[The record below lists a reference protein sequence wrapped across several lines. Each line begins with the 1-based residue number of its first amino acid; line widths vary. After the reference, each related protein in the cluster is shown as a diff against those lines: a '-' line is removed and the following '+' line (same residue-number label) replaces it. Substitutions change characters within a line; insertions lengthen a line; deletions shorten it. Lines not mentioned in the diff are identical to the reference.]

1 VRVHYDKLF
10 DRLVT
15 GALIFLILFS
25 PLAFGSVHPWAFALM
40 EAVLFL
46 LVIVWIVKFL
56 LASGTDEGAA
66 FVTLPLAKKLA
77 IPLLLFFALTLFQLL
92 PLPPGLLRFLSPATF
107 EVYSR
112 SLSGWPGDTPYASL
126 LMHREQNAS
135 RLTPHASPTTPVLL
149 PTPEEVRS
157 GVPIPFED
165 QRSEVRDR
173 RSEVSGQTPDASRL
187 TPNVSPLTPHVSRL
201 TVFPETWR
209 PLSLAPSHTRSDLLK
224 LAAYSALFFLV
235 LLYPFA
241 DRRGDWQSPGQRSE
255 VRGQRRGD
263 WRSPGQRSAVSGQ
276 SLGVLLTTII
286 LSGLIVAAVGFIQRF
301 SWNGKI
307 LWFFVPYDWGV
318 AQFGGDSRASGP
330 FVNPD
335 HFANYLALIFPLALG
350 LFFHTRS
357 IVGKE
362 SEAAFKIFSGL
373 TAIVTFTSIL
383 LSLSRSGWM
392 IVCLSIAVLLWLSPW
407 PSKGGSSEHGA
418 AVRDQRSEISSRRRL
433 VLRGSLIVFS
443 VLLIISL
450 FFVGPGGR
458 QQVDARLQETVMH
471 DLGIAGRANVWND
484 TLKMIRDFPLFG
496 VGLGSWQDLFQRYRT
511 APWSQEF
518 YREAHNDYLEL
529 LTETGIV
536 GFVLLAWFFLLA
548 GKTLLSYVRW
558 NRPSEDTGSKALVGA
573 LLAALGAM
581 AFHEFFDFSLQ
592 IPANAFLFTLLIAL
606 ALRIASEGRTSEVR
620 DQKSET
626 RGLTPHPSRLT
637 PYAIF
642 RFMPHAS
649 RLTPFAVFTLSVFLI
664 VAAFNQEMTPYPHNL
679 KMPATVTSA
688 KDMLLAHPALPTPH
702 LYLLT
707 LVADKIPLASQVNEL
722 RAALWLNPTNPAVR
736 DVYALA
742 LLQSGKKEEGLREI
756 TQSVLNSPSFSAHY
770 YLNSRLLPWLS
781 AEEKRAVETG
791 FKRAVALEYPEA
803 IENLAG
809 FFART
814 GRFSDQG
821 KLYEDAAVRAR
832 EADTKA
838 DLTIKAAA
846 SYLQAGDEPRAE
858 PILGKAASLMPKDSR
873 PYQMLAVK
881 IYGPRKDTTNID
893 KTIAEGIK
901 NGAPSFDLQ
910 LAHAEAMHRAGVP
923 DETKKALARA
933 QEALRKVGEQGY
945 EPLRLY
951 LSLSEAAQRLG
962 FRDEAR
968 SALLQA
974 LELRPSSSEI
984 LQRLAQFYFQENNFD
999 RAAYYFRRYL
1009 DLNPDASDAFYSLAL
1024 AEEGQYRFAAAAEA
1038 YHRAVELA
1046 PDHDGYRQ
1054 RYESLKARVDQNR
1067 KPDR

>member
-1 VRVHYDKLF
+1 VRVHYDKLL

-46 LVIVWIVKFL
+46 LVILWMVRFL
-56 LASGTDEGAA
+56 LANGTEERAEDAGPD
-66 FVTLPLAKKLA
+66 FVTLPVAKKLA

-92 PLPPGLLRFLSPATF
+92 PLPPGFLRFLSPATF

-112 SLSGWPGDTPYASL
+112 SLSGWPVRVPYADL
-126 LMHREQNAS
+126 LQGDPVRDQKSEIRGQRSGDSVGATGGRPVREQKSA
-135 RLTPHASPTTPVLL
+135 PVLL

-165 QRSEVRDR
+165 QKPALSNVEG
-173 RSEVSGQTPDASRL
+173 SEVSGH
-187 TPNVSPLTPHVSRL
+187 TPHVSRL

-224 LAAYSALFFLV
+224 LAAYAALFFLI
-235 LLYPFA
+235 LLYPF
-241 DRRGDWQSPGQRSE
+241 DRRGDWQAPGQRSE
-255 VRGQRRGD
+255 VRGQRRSD
-263 WRSPGQRSAVSGQ
+263 WRAGFFQSNYDRRSGR
-276 SLGVLLTTII
+276 SLNFFGVALTVVV

-318 AQFGGDSRASGP
+318 AQFGGDTRASGP

-350 LFFHTRS
+350 VFFHTRS

-362 SEAAFKIFSGL
+362 SEVAFKIFCGL
-373 TAIVTFTSIL
+373 TAFLTFASIL

-407 PSKGGSSEHGA
+407 PSKGGSRDHGA
-418 AVRDQRSEISSRRRL
+418 AVRDQRSEIGSRRKL
-433 VLRGSLIVFS
+433 VLRGSLVVFS
-443 VLLIISL
+443 GLLIISL

-458 QQVDARLQETVMH
+458 QQVDARLQETVIR

-496 VGLGSWQDLFQRYRT
+496 VGLGSWQDLFQRYRA

-529 LTETGIV
+529 LAESGII
-536 GFVLLAWFFLLA
+536 GFVLLGWFFLLA
-548 GKTLLSYVRW
+548 GKTLLRYVTSD
-558 NRPSEDTGSKALVGA
+558 RPSEDTGSKALVGA

-592 IPANAFLFTLLIAL
+592 IPANAFLFTLLLAL
-606 ALRIASEGRTSEVR
+606 ALRIAGRI
-620 DQKSET
+620 
-626 RGLTPHPSRLT
+626 TPHPSRLT

-642 RFMPHAS
+642 RLMPFAS
-649 RLTPFAVFTLSVFLI
+649 RLTPIAVFALLIFLI

-679 KMPATVTSA
+679 KMPGTVTTA
-688 KDMLLAHPALPTPH
+688 KDMVLAHPALPTPH

-707 LVADKIPLASQVNEL
+707 LVAEKTPLAWQVNEL
-722 RAALWLNPTNPAVR
+722 SAALWLNPTNPAVR
-736 DVYALA
+736 DAYALA
-742 LLQSGKKEEGLREI
+742 LLQSGKKDEGLREI
-756 TQSVLNSPSFSAHY
+756 TQSVLNAPSFSVHS
-770 YLNSRLLPWLS
+770 YLNRRLLSWLS
-781 AEEKRAVETG
+781 AEEKSAVETG
-791 FKRAVALEYPEA
+791 FKKAVALEYPEA

-809 FFART
+809 FFALS

-821 KLYEDAAVRAR
+821 KLYEDAAVRA
-832 EADTKA
+832 ADTDVKA

-846 SYLQAGDEPRAE
+846 SYLQAGDELRAE

-873 PYQMLAVK
+873 PYQMLAVM
-881 IYGPRKDTTNID
+881 IYGPRKDTANVD
-893 KTIAEGIK
+893 RTIAEGIK

-933 QEALRKVGEQGY
+933 QEVLRKIGEQGY
-945 EPLRLY
+945 EALRLY

-962 FRDEAR
+962 FREEAR

-974 LELRPSSSEI
+974 LELRPSSSDI
-984 LQRLAQFYFQENNFD
+984 LQRLAQVYLQENNFD
-999 RAAYYFRRYL
+999 RAAFYFRRYL
-1009 DLNPDASDAFYSLAL
+1009 DLNPDSSDTFFSLAL
-1024 AEEGQYRFAAAAEA
+1024 AEERQYRFAAAAEA

-1054 RYESLKARVDQNR
+1054 HYESLKARVDQNR
-1067 KPDR
+1067 KPDG